1 MEKIT
6 ESASKYRHLEQMSV
20 EEILTN
26 INAED
31 QTVPRAV
38 EKAIPQIKDLVQSIV
53 PKMRE
58 GGRLFYIGAG
68 TSGRLG
74 VLDASEIP
82 PTFGAPPEWVVGII
96 L

>member
-1 MEKIT
+1 MTFVKTT
-6 ESASKYRHLEQMSV
+6 EQDSHYDHLEKMNTN
-20 EEILTN
+20 EILTN

-31 QTVPRAV
+31 KTVSMAV
-38 EKAIPQIKDLVQSIV
+38 KKAIPQIEKLVEQVID
-53 PKMRE
+53 KLLT

-74 VLDASEIP
+74 IVMHRSVLLLLGSL
-82 PTFGAPPEWVVGII
+82 II